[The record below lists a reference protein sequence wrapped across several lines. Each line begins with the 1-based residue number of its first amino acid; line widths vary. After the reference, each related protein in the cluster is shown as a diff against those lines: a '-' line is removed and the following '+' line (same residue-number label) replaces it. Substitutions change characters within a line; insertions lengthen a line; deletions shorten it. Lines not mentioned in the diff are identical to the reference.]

1 MICPTQQGGSQ
12 VGTPDDGIKA
22 GGGMPIM
29 GSQGGSSMP
38 MMRPQAQN
46 APATSPGKTASPA
59 PATPM
64 GSIVASA
71 QATGDDE
78 LMMLAKN
85 FQQAYAMLNALPEGS
100 PTYRVAAASI
110 FAIEAGKNLNDSYK
124 GLSDRA
130 QQRALREQQIR
141 ANNQTNQANEDKIA
155 ADKFADEP
163 QRIARINAATNGG
176 VDEFTGTD
184 YSLQTKSSRINGIV
198 REQMELRA
206 SFLGENPELVRETML
221 KQRQIATASV
231 LGHDIAR
238 DQIYSFDDNPNM
250 PGIQGLPET
259 GAMMQQELARK
270 AEDRENMD
278 VSVFAAYG
286 NITNDTVAKDGTI
299 IKGKPLRGEELQGY
313 MRTHFAENLR
323 LQFHQQ
329 IQIAYMGKDGK
340 LPPGMTQDYISKIA
354 LDSANLYSDAYADL
368 ISNNNGVVSQQQRP
382 APRRGVSGISRA
394 AQSNQD
400 QEEQ

>member
-1 MICPTQQGGSQ
+1 
-12 VGTPDDGIKA
+12 
-22 GGGMPIM
+22 
-29 GSQGGSSMP
+29 
-38 MMRPQAQN
+38 
-46 APATSPGKTASPA
+46 
-59 PATPM
+59 
-64 GSIVASA
+64 
-71 QATGDDE
+71 
-78 LMMLAKN
+78 
-85 FQQAYAMLNALPEGS
+85 
-100 PTYRVAAASI
+100 
-110 FAIEAGKNLNDSYK
+110 
-124 GLSDRA
+124 
-130 QQRALREQQIR
+130 
-141 ANNQTNQANEDKIA
+141 
-155 ADKFADEP
+155 
-163 QRIARINAATNGG
+163 
-176 VDEFTGTD
+176 
-184 YSLQTKSSRINGIV
+184 
-198 REQMELRA
+198 
-206 SFLGENPELVRETML
+206 ML

-250 PGIQGLPET
+250 PGVQGLPET
-259 GAMMQQELARK
+259 PAMMQQELARK